1 MNDMDSKEGL
11 GIADMVVFCLLTATG
26 YFVGLYFSFK
36 GRDRQVSS
44 NDTNGAS
51 AVLDAFLGGRR
62 LPAVA
67 LAVSVLASVATAV
80 GVVSFVG
87 HYYAYGFH
95 LDWALAGIPFSAAIV
110 SVIVVPLL
118 YDLRVTSVF
127 QYLRMRFDNKVGITA
142 CVVYF
147 VLSQSVGAVGI
158 FSSAIAVSTMFPIPV
173 LYSNIVIGLAGTIY
187 TALGGLRGVVWA
199 DCAQGFLMF
208 LSPIVIIAKVLYD
221 SSSVTQ
227 VLRPMS
233 DANIT
238 DFAFRVNFDIT
249 TDENLWSGLAG
260 ALPFSLVRTGLDQM
274 AVQRFMAARTLRDAK
289 RIAVAGPLLVLFFF
303 FLGECTAVAIMYWY
317 RDCDP
322 VMRGTINSYDEIV
335 PHYMM
340 KRLADVP
347 MLRGL
352 FLAGLV
358 GASTST
364 ISSIVN
370 SHAAIFYTDV
380 VTPYTKISDR
390 KAVAVMRLL
399 AFASGTIMTL
409 CAIVVPYLG
418 TAARL
423 YMSFYCSAAGPFA
436 GLFLLALSSPWVN
449 AKGVGSA
456 TLLVCGFLIW
466 HATGRSLTDIASP
479 PLLPKTLDRCP
490 LSLNIS
496 DWTEFASN
504 RSQGIGPVTSSSTF
518 TLYTVSFYWISFIGA
533 LLTLI
538 LGTVF
543 SLLSGGHR
551 DANRNL
557 RLTSP
562 AVLKFWKRFGFIRRT
577 FLLEEEE
584 MKHHATMLGQKRD
597 DCDNEC
603 TRLDKELSPAYKGPR
618 RSEVYSN
625 SVSIS

>member
-1 MNDMDSKEGL
+1 
-11 GIADMVVFCLLTATG
+11 MVSL
-26 YFVGLYFSFK
+26 
-36 GRDRQVSS
+36 
-44 NDTNGAS
+44 
-51 AVLDAFLGGRR
+51 
-62 LPAVA
+62 
-67 LAVSVLASVATAV
+67 
-80 GVVSFVG
+80 
-87 HYYAYGFH
+87 
-95 LDWALAGIPFSAAIV
+95 
-110 SVIVVPLL
+110 IVVPLL

-199 DCAQGFLMF
+199 DCAQAFVMF

-221 SSSVTQ
+221 SSSVAPP
-227 VLRPMS
+227 LRPMS
-233 DANIT
+233 NANIT

-289 RIAVAGPLLVLFFF
+289 RIALAGPLLVLFFF
-303 FLGECTAVAIMYWY
+303 FLGECTAVAIMYWF

-322 VMRGTINSYDEIV
+322 VMRGAIKSYDEIV

-340 KRLADVP
+340 KRLVDVP

-352 FLAGLV
+352 FLAGLL

-409 CAIVVPYLG
+409 CAIAVPYPRHCSTAVHVILLLCGG
-418 TAARL
+418 TIRWALPAGFVVTVGQRKGSRQRDAACVR
-423 YMSFYCSAAGPFA
+423 
-436 GLFLLALSSPWVN
+436 
-449 AKGVGSA
+449 
-456 TLLVCGFLIW
+456 
-466 HATGRSLTDIASP
+466 
-479 PLLPKTLDRCP
+479 
-490 LSLNIS
+490 IS
-496 DWTEFASN
+496 DMACDWKEPYGHSTTTVASK
-504 RSQGIGPVTSSSTF
+504 
-518 TLYTVSFYWISFIGA
+518 
-533 LLTLI
+533 
-538 LGTVF
+538 
-543 SLLSGGHR
+543 
-551 DANRNL
+551 DA
-557 RLTSP
+557 
-562 AVLKFWKRFGFIRRT
+562 
-577 FLLEEEE
+577 
-584 MKHHATMLGQKRD
+584 
-597 DCDNEC
+597 
-603 TRLDKELSPAYKGPR
+603 
-618 RSEVYSN
+618 
-625 SVSIS
+625 

>member
-1 MNDMDSKEGL
+1 MLSEEGL
-11 GIADMVVFCLLTATG
+11 GIADILVFCVLTAAG

-36 GRDRQVSS
+36 GRRREISPD
-44 NDTNGAS
+44 DTRGTS
-51 AVLDAFLGGRR
+51 AVLEAFLGGRSI
-62 LPAVA
+62 PAAA

-95 LDWALAGIPFSAAIV
+95 LDWALAGIPVSAAIV
-110 SVIVVPLL
+110 SLIVVPLL

-173 LYSNIVIGLAGTIY
+173 LYSNIVIGLAGTVY

-199 DCAQGFLMF
+199 DCAQAFVMF
-208 LSPIVIIAKVLYD
+208 LSPVVIIAKVLYD
-221 SSSVTQ
+221 SSSVTPP
-227 VLRPMS
+227 LRPMS
-233 DANIT
+233 NANIT
-238 DFAFRVNFDIT
+238 DFAFRVNWDIT

-289 RIAVAGPLLVLFFF
+289 RIAIAGPLLVLFFF
-303 FLGECTAVAIMYWY
+303 FLGECTAVAIMYWF

-322 VMRGTINSYDEIV
+322 VMRGAIHSYDEIV

-340 KRLADVP
+340 TRLVDVP

-370 SHAAIFYTDV
+370 SHAAIFYIDV

-390 KAVAVMRLL
+390 KALVVMRLL

-409 CAIVVPYLG
+409 CAIAVPYLG

-449 AKGVGSA
+449 AKGVGNA
-456 TLLVCGFLIW
+456 TLLVCAFLVW
-466 HATGRSLTDIASP
+466 HAIGRSLSDVAPP

-496 DWTEFASN
+496 GWTEDPSA
-504 RSQGIGPVTSSSTF
+504 GIDVQPVTSSSTF
-518 TLYTVSFYWISFIGA
+518 PLYMVSFYWISFIGF
-533 LLTLI
+533 LLTI
-538 LGTVF
+538 VLGTAF
-543 SLLSGGHR
+543 SLLTGGRR
-551 DANRNL
+551 DAKRNL

-562 AVLKFWKRFGFIRRT
+562 AFLDFWKRFELIRRT
-577 FLLEEEE
+577 FLLEDEET
-584 MKHHATMLGQKRD
+584 KHDATMLERKEEHCD
-597 DCDNEC
+597 DDYA
-603 TRLDKELSPAYKGPR
+603 RLDKEMSPAYKGQWFA
-618 RSEVYSN
+618 EQYS
-625 SVSIS
+625 SLVRVS

>member
-1 MNDMDSKEGL
+1 
-11 GIADMVVFCLLTATG
+11 MVE
-26 YFVGLYFSFK
+26 
-36 GRDRQVSS
+36 
-44 NDTNGAS
+44 
-51 AVLDAFLGGRR
+51 
-62 LPAVA
+62 
-67 LAVSVLASVATAV
+67 
-80 GVVSFVG
+80 
-87 HYYAYGFH
+87 
-95 LDWALAGIPFSAAIV
+95 
-110 SVIVVPLL
+110 
-118 YDLRVTSVF
+118 
-127 QYLRMRFDNKVGITA
+127 YLRMRFDNKVGITA

-147 VLSQSVGAVGI
+147 VLS
-158 FSSAIAVSTMFPIPV
+158 
-173 LYSNIVIGLAGTIY
+173 
-187 TALGGLRGVVWA
+187 GGLRGVVWA
-199 DCAQGFLMF
+199 DCAQAFLMF

-221 SSSVTQ
+221 SSSVTPT
-227 VLRPMS
+227 LRPMS

-322 VMRGTINSYDEIV
+322 VMRGVIDSYDEIV

-380 VTPYTKISDR
+380 VTPYTKISDK
-390 KAVAVMRLL
+390 KAVAVMRIL

-423 YMSFYCSAAGPFA
+423 
-436 GLFLLALSSPWVN
+436 
-449 AKGVGSA
+449 
-456 TLLVCGFLIW
+456 
-466 HATGRSLTDIASP
+466 
-479 PLLPKTLDRCP
+479 
-490 LSLNIS
+490 
-496 DWTEFASN
+496 
-504 RSQGIGPVTSSSTF
+504 
-518 TLYTVSFYWISFIGA
+518 
-533 LLTLI
+533 
-538 LGTVF
+538 
-543 SLLSGGHR
+543 
-551 DANRNL
+551 
-557 RLTSP
+557 
-562 AVLKFWKRFGFIRRT
+562 
-577 FLLEEEE
+577 EEEE
-584 MKHHATMLGQKRD
+584 MKHHATTLRLKRD

-618 RSEVYSN
+618 LTEAYPN